1 MESLLPP
8 QKTEKNQ
15 PIGWHLLRLESEQ
28 VLRNQELP
36 KDFAK
41 AFKNIKNSS
50 VIGFQKNKESLI
62 SAKQLIMPETARS
75 SLVFINGVFDP
86 IYSDISQLP
95 SSVQLLNLAQL
106 SSNTNSNNYIGSLSN
121 PSQSNLLTNINNA
134 RFTDGAL
141 LIVSSNAKIDIPIQV
156 LFINNQS
163 TNQNTVFLPRLF
175 VMLESNSSATLIE
188 SYHGFGCYNTYAVT
202 EVVISA
208 NAKLT
213 HERIQR
219 ESLKSLH
226 YSNLSIKVEDSGY
239 YSCRNISLGSYFSW
253 YSQNIVMSKQNG
265 NVVCDGLTMLN
276 NHQFSSTKSHIDHA
290 ASNCISDQT
299 NRIIADDTSLA
310 SFDGVINVHRGTIG
324 TDAKQRCHGLLL
336 SPKAQIN
343 AKPQLK
349 IYTDDVRCT
358 HEAAIGQLDPDML
371 FYLQSR
377 GLSLPLATNLLTYAF
392 TSHLLASISMPSLTN
407 ELYQIIMARTNTKP
421 VEAL

>member
-15 PIGWHLLRLESEQ
+15 PAGWCSLRLESEQ
-28 VLRNQELP
+28 MICNQELP

-50 VIGFQKNKESLI
+50 VIGFQENKENLV
-62 SAKQLIMPETARS
+62 SAKQLIMPETAGS
-75 SLVFINGVFDP
+75 SLVFNNGIFDP
-86 IYSDISQLP
+86 TYSDISQLP

-106 SSNTNSNNYIGSLSN
+106 ASNTNNNKYIGSLSN
-121 PSQSNLLTNINNA
+121 PSQSDLLTNINNA
-134 RFTDGAL
+134 RFADGAL
-141 LIVSSNAKIDIPIQV
+141 LIVSSNTKIDIPIQV
-156 LFINNQS
+156 LFINNQL
-163 TNQNTVFLPRLF
+163 TNQKAIFLPRLF
-175 VMLESNSSATLIE
+175 VVLESNSSATLIE

-202 EVVISA
+202 EVIVNT

-213 HERIQR
+213 HERIQK
-219 ESLKSLH
+219 ESIKSLH
-226 YSNLSIKVEDSGY
+226 YSNLNIRVEDSSY
-239 YSCRNISLGSYFSW
+239 YSFRNISLGSYFSW
-253 YSQNIVMSKQNG
+253 YSQNIVMSKQNS
-265 NVVCDGLTMLN
+265 NAVCDGLTMLN
-276 NHQFSSTKSHIDHA
+276 DHQFSRTKSHIDHA

-310 SFDGVINVHRGTIG
+310 SFDGVINVRKNTVG
-324 TDAKQRCHGLLL
+324 TDAKQRCRGLLL

-349 IYTDDVRCT
+349 IYTDDVKCT

-377 GLSLPLATNLLTYAF
+377 GLPLSLATNLLTYAF
-392 TSHLLASISMPSLTN
+392 ASHLLTSISIPSLTDK
-407 ELYQIIMARTNTKP
+407 LCQIIMARTNTKP